1 MQNALKIN
9 DIDVMAPLCDD
20 LFSSYAVSGEYYK
33 ITELAPAVIELLE
46 ESKRES
52 EFFVPVSFMVGNNSD
67 GNCSRTGSRFF
78 SWPGLAG
85 AE

>member
-1 MQNALKIN
+1 
-9 DIDVMAPLCDD
+9 MAPLCDD

-52 EFFVPVSFMVGNNSD
+52 EFFD
-67 GNCSRTGSRFF
+67 RTAETVTNGSCGPM
-78 SWPGLAG
+78 SVQ
-85 AE
+85 